1 MNFLPARAIR
11 EDGCIVLSGSG
22 FSVRL
27 TAERAVDLPANV
39 VMGVRPE
46 DLDGPSPSTEDTI
59 AAKVSVKEQL
69 GHSLLVYGDVDGTQ
83 IVASLEPHRQVS
95 IDEEIRL
102 KANVKAI
109 HVFHPETLE
118 TLI

>member
-1 MNFLPARAIR
+1 MRTGASSSREAGSLFGCRRSARSISPR
-11 EDGCIVLSGSG
+11 TWS
-22 FSVRL
+22 
-27 TAERAVDLPANV
+27 
-39 VMGVRPE
+39 MGVRPE

-83 IVASLEPHRQVS
+83 IVASLDPHRQVA